1 MHRTWRVSWC
11 GLGLMLALT
20 RCGSDGTSERDA
32 SRPDAEIVNTPDADI
47 VDARTDAAIAD
58 AARDATSDATDVSA
72 SVPTEPP
79 DDVLSRPLVDGTRAS
94 DESILGLVA
103 AWSTSPSVET
113 AAAHRLAETTARVAL
128 RAAGSDAAD
137 RLVAAYDTIAPFDD
151 VTRGVVL
158 RLLGEVESASS
169 LALLVRAATWTPGPP
184 SGEHTT
190 VAPPGVIAQLA
201 AMHALASRVLDG
213 SSDAQ
218 AALLTMLGHPN
229 AQVRE
234 LAVMHVF
241 MALPR
246 RQARREALA
255 RLPINERWRVYEV
268 RP

>member
-11 GLGLMLALT
+11 GLGLMLALA

-47 VDARTDAAIAD
+47 VDARTDAPIAD
-58 AARDATSDATDVSA
+58 AARDATDISA
-72 SVPTEPP
+72 SMPTAPP
-79 DDVLSRPLVDGTRAS
+79 DDVLSRPLVDGTEAS

-158 RLLGEVESASS
+158 RLLGEVESAGS
-169 LALLVRAATWTPGPP
+169 LALLVDAATWTPGPP

-201 AMHALASRVLDG
+201 AMHALASRVLDK
-213 SSDAQ
+213 SSDAE
-218 AALLTMLGHPN
+218 AALLAMLGHPN

-234 LAVMHVF
+234 LAVAHAF
-241 MALPR
+241 IALPR

-255 RLPINERWRVYEV
+255 RLPVNERWRVYEV